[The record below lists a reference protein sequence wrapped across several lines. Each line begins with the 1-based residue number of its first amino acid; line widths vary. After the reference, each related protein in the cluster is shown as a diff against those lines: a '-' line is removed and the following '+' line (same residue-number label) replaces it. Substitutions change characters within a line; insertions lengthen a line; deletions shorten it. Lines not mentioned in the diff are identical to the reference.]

1 MNSFHGKTKASI
13 LFRDSIVRNRLIEFC
28 CCRFRYRDVDGEPL
42 VDLDDDFGD
51 DREPLEDFED
61 NLADDM
67 GDWDGEGSQTPLY
80 DNDKVKP
87 RKRLVKK
94 ASSDKQTIDVPE
106 LIDEDVEDAVFD
118 EYMEGRGGGTE
129 YDDKVGRKRKNE
141 KERSSS
147 GGGKEKRYKLP
158 SRGERK
164 SEEIDEMWKS
174 IAHNPEVHLFG

>member
-1 MNSFHGKTKASI
+1 M
-13 LFRDSIVRNRLIEFC
+13 
-28 CCRFRYRDVDGEPL
+28 
-42 VDLDDDFGD
+42 DLDDDFGD

-67 GDWDGEGSQTPLY
+67 GDWEGEGSQTPLY
-80 DNDKVKP
+80 DDNDKVKP

-94 ASSDKQTIDVPE
+94 GSSSDRQTINVPE

-118 EYMEGRGGGTE
+118 EYMEGRGGGGTE
-129 YDDKVGRKRKNE
+129 YDDKVGRKRKKE

-147 GGGKEKRYKLP
+147 GKEKRYKLP

-174 IAHNPEVHLFG
+174 IADNNPEVLHHIC

>member
-1 MNSFHGKTKASI
+1 M
-13 LFRDSIVRNRLIEFC
+13 
-28 CCRFRYRDVDGEPL
+28 
-42 VDLDDDFGD
+42 DLDDDFGD

-67 GDWDGEGSQTPLY
+67 GDWEGEGSQTPLY
-80 DNDKVKP
+80 DDNDKVKP

-94 ASSDKQTIDVPE
+94 GSSSDRQTINVPE

-118 EYMEGRGGGTE
+118 EYMEGRGGGGGGGTE
-129 YDDKVGRKRKNE
+129 YDDKVGRKRKKE

-147 GGGKEKRYKLP
+147 GKEKRYKLP

-174 IAHNPEVHLFG
+174 IADNNPEVLHHIC

>member
-1 MNSFHGKTKASI
+1 MF
-13 LFRDSIVRNRLIEFC
+13 FFC
-28 CCRFRYRDVDGEPL
+28 GFRYRDVDGEPL

-67 GDWDGEGSQTPLY
+67 GDWGGGEGSQTPLY
-80 DNDKVKP
+80 DDNDKVKP

-94 ASSDKQTIDVPE
+94 GSSDRQTINVPE

-118 EYMEGRGGGTE
+118 EYMEGRGGGGGTE
-129 YDDKVGRKRKNE
+129 YDDKVGRKRKKE
-141 KERSSS
+141 KERSSG

-174 IAHNPEVHLFG
+174 IADNNPEVLHHIC